1 MMTRARTIVSLFGI
15 FILFSAAGAPAA
27 TESKPLLLPEM
38 SWTDVRA
45 YLKTCDM
52 VIIPLGSTE
61 QHGPHLPLGT
71 DYYEALEISKKISE
85 RTGVAVAP
93 VLWAGYSEYHSGFP
107 GTLSL
112 EPETMEQVLFETAK
126 MLMKYGFKRFLF
138 FNYHGGNNIVQSNI
152 VHRINHATAATAIAI
167 GHGSALQKEADAD
180 EDFFDWHAGKS
191 ETSIMLYLRPDL
203 VRMDR
208 AEKPDIRFTA
218 RMKKLRE
225 AAKTNPDLEEAW
237 SSLFGVPLETKKGG
251 ASHELSTNGVWSL
264 NSPKEATAEI
274 GQKTVEAMVE
284 KAVRFI
290 NAWREA
296 EK

>member
-1 MMTRARTIVSLFGI
+1 MLLKRREMMTRARTIVSLFGI

-152 VHRINHATAATAIAI
+152 VHPINNAPPATAIAL
-167 GHGSALQKEADAD
+167 G
-180 EDFFDWHAGKS
+180 
-191 ETSIMLYLRPDL
+191 P
-203 VRMDR
+203 
-208 AEKPDIRFTA
+208 
-218 RMKKLRE
+218 
-225 AAKTNPDLEEAW
+225 
-237 SSLFGVPLETKKGG
+237 
-251 ASHELSTNGVWSL
+251 
-264 NSPKEATAEI
+264 
-274 GQKTVEAMVE
+274 
-284 KAVRFI
+284 
-290 NAWREA
+290 
-296 EK
+296 